1 MIGGHHL
8 QASDPK
14 SIRPPQKVLLLLRTQ
29 ENILSRAWPSP
40 SLQDRLDPVHLHMV
54 KVEPGL
60 SQALTDPPIQ
70 SSGPLF
76 LHVALTK
83 SGVPSL
89 A

>member
-14 SIRPPQKVLLLLRTQ
+14 SILPPQKVLRLLRTQ

-54 KVEPGL
+54 KVELGL
-60 SQALTDPPIQ
+60 SQALTDPPYKVV
-70 SSGPLF
+70 GLYFCTWP
-76 LHVALTK
+76 
-83 SGVPSL
+83 
-89 A
+89 